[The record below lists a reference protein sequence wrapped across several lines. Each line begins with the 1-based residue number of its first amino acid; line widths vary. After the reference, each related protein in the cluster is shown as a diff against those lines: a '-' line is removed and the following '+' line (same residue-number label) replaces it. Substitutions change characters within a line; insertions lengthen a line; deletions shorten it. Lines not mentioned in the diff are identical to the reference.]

1 MSPEK
6 MEIDEKYAGHSGLII
21 KNKWLNLIFKKEK
34 EWELR
39 SKPTK
44 KRGTLLLIE
53 SGSGQVSGQADIMDC
68 RRIER
73 DELKQHF
80 PKHKCEE
87 KDVDGLGYKAIYVW
101 ALGNV
106 QKWDAP
112 MPYHHRKGCVTWVR
126 L

>member
-1 MSPEK
+1 MRREK
-6 MEIDEKYAGHSGLII
+6 IEIDENYAGRSGLII
-21 KNKWLNLIFKKEK
+21 KNKWLNLIYEKEK
-34 EWELR
+34 VWELR

-68 RRIER
+68 RLIER
-73 DELKQHF
+73 DELKEHF
-80 PKHKCEE
+80 RKHKCEE
-87 KDVDGLGYKAIYVW
+87 KDVDGLGYKVIYAW
-101 ALGNV
+101 ALSNV
-106 QKWDAP
+106 KKWVAP